1 MKYLPFILRHLR
13 RNWIRTTSTV
23 LAMSICIFLFCTLRT
38 VIEAVNWGLKS
49 ANAQRIVA
57 RHAVS
62 LAFNLPLS
70 YENRIAA
77 VPGVKNVMAEIWFM
91 GLRGNDFKNFF
102 PNLAVES
109 EKFFDMYPE
118 FQMPDEQK
126 KAWMADQRGCIVGRK
141 TAEKFGW
148 KIGDTF
154 QLESAIPP
162 YRIGKPFEFVVR
174 GIFDSDPVKYPGTD
188 LTLMYFH
195 YKYLYEARNRQLG
208 VGIYSIKIDDPK
220 NAAQI
225 SKQIDAM
232 FENTDAQTHT
242 ETEAAFR
249 AGFVAMAGNLALLLN
264 GIALAVSFTI
274 LCVCANTMGMAV
286 RERRTEIAILKTLGF
301 SSALVMTLILLESL
315 TIGALGGGLGVLFS
329 RGAIRVLPN
338 VPLIG
343 DAVRQFP
350 TFGLSAEVGMLGF
363 SIALAL
369 GLLAGIV
376 PAVLS
381 YRARITEMLRA
392 A

>member
-1 MKYLPFILRHLR
+1 MKFLPFILRHLR
-13 RNWIRTTSTV
+13 RNWLRTVSTV
-23 LAMSICIFLFCTLRT
+23 LAMSLCIFLFCTLRT
-38 VIEAVNWGLKS
+38 VIEAINWGLNS
-49 ANAQRIVA
+49 GNAQRIVV
-57 RHAVS
+57 RHSVS

-77 VPGVKNVMAEIWFM
+77 LPGVQNVVAEIWFM

-102 PNLAVES
+102 PNLAVEG
-109 EKFFDMYPE
+109 EKFLAMYPE
-118 FQMPDEQK
+118 FQLTDDQRA
-126 KAWMADQRGCIVGRK
+126 AWLADQRGCIVGRK

-148 KIGDTF
+148 KIGDTI

-162 YRIGKPFEFVVR
+162 YRIGKPFDFVIR

-188 LTLMYFH
+188 LTSMYFH

-208 VGIYSIKIDDPK
+208 VGLYAVQIDDPK
-220 NAAQI
+220 KAAAI
-225 SKQIDAM
+225 SRQIDAL
-232 FENTDAQTHT
+232 FDNSDAQTRT

-274 LCVCANTMGMAV
+274 LAVCANTMSMAV

-301 SSALVMTLILLESL
+301 SSGLVMMLILLEALS
-315 TIGALGGGLGVLFS
+315 IGAIGGGLGVFLS
-329 RGAIRVLPN
+329 RWAIRILPN
-338 VPLIG
+338 VPMIG

-350 TFGLSAEVGMLGF
+350 DFGLSARVAAMGF
-363 SIALAL
+363 GIALLL
-369 GLLAGIV
+369 GLLAGLV